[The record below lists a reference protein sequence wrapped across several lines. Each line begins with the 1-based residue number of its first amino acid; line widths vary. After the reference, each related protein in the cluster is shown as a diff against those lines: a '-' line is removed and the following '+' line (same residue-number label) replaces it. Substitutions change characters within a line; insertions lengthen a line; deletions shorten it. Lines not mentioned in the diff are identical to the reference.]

1 MTAAVE
7 RAAGGASPARAGR
20 VMVVGSLNMDL
31 VVRSARLPRPGE
43 TFAGRSFAQA
53 AGGKGGNQAVAA
65 ARLGA
70 QVAMLGRVG
79 ADAHG
84 AALRA
89 GLVAEGID
97 CVALSV
103 SATATT
109 GVALIVVDD
118 ASQNAIVIVAG
129 SNGEVTPESI
139 AGHEAAI
146 AAADVL
152 ICQLETPAAA
162 VRAALAAGRRLGKT
176 VVLNPA
182 PAAGPLPADWLPL
195 VDYLIPNE
203 IEAAALT
210 GLPVRDP
217 ASAETAARALAAAGA
232 RNVIVTLGGQG
243 VLALTADG
251 DARHYPAPRVAPV
264 DTTAAGDTFIGGFA
278 ARLAAR
284 DAPHDAIRFA
294 QRAAALSVT
303 RAGAQPS
310 IPTLAELDAFAPGPA

>member
-1 MTAAVE
+1 MTAALE
-7 RAAGGASPARAGR
+7 RAAERAAPARGGR

-31 VVRSARLPRPGE
+31 VVRSPRLPQPGE
-43 TFAGRSFAQA
+43 TLAGRSFAQA

-79 ADAHG
+79 ADEHG

-89 GLVAEGID
+89 GLAAEGID
-97 CVALSV
+97 CGALSV

-118 ASQNAIVIVAG
+118 TSQNAIVIVAG
-129 SNGEVTPESI
+129 SNGEVTPDSI
-139 AGHEAAI
+139 AEHEAAL

-152 ICQLETPAAA
+152 ICQLETPEDA

-182 PAAGPLPADWLPL
+182 PAVRPLPADWLPL
-195 VDYLIPNE
+195 IDYLIPNE
-203 IEAAALT
+203 VEAAALT

-217 ASAETAARALAAAGA
+217 ASAEAAARALAAAGA

-243 VLALTADG
+243 AVALTADG
-251 DARHYPAPRVAPV
+251 AARHYPAPRVTPV

-278 ARLAAR
+278 ARLAAGA
-284 DAPHDAIRFA
+284 APPDAILFA

-310 IPTLAELDAFAPGPA
+310 IPTLAELDAFAPDPA